1 METLLSSLLAFG
13 MAFAVV
19 DACPKYCVCQNL
31 SESLGTLCPSKGLL
45 FVPPDIDRRTVELRL
60 GGNFIIHIS
69 RQDFANMT
77 GLVDL
82 TLSRNTISYIQPF
95 SFLDLE
101 SLRSLH
107 LDSNRL
113 PSISEDTLRGLVN
126 LQHLIVNNNQ
136 LDNIADDAFEDFL
149 LTLEDLDLSYNNL
162 RGLPWDSVRR
172 MVNLHQL
179 SLDHNLLDHIA
190 EGTFADLQKLARLDL
205 TSNRLQKLPPDAIFA
220 RSQSSILAATPFTPP
235 LSLSFGGNPLHCNC
249 ELLWLRRLDRD
260 DDLETCGSPASLKGR
275 YFWHVREEEFM
286 CEPPLITQH
295 THKLLVL
302 EGQAATLKC
311 KAIGDPSPLIHWVAP
326 DDRLIGNT
334 SRTAAYDNGTLDIL
348 ITTSQDYGAFT
359 CIAANAAGE
368 ATATVEVSIV
378 QLPHLSNGTSR
389 TTSPKSRLSD
399 ITGSSKAGRGGGTGG
414 GGGGAGGGEA
424 SKGPP
429 ERAVLVSDVTT
440 TSALVKWSVSKSA
453 PRVKMYQ
460 LQYNCSDD
468 EVLIYRM
475 IPASNKAFVVN
486 NLVSGTGY
494 DLCVLAMWDDTA
506 TTLTAT
512 NIVGC
517 AQFSTKADYAQCQSM
532 HSQILGG
539 TMILVIGGIIV
550 ATLLVFIVILMVR
563 YKVCNHQGPGKM
575 NAAAVSNV
583 YSQTNGA
590 QPAPPPPPPN
600 AVQNGALPQ
609 VHPKA
614 STRNER
620 FGSGSGTSGAG
631 GLGARGSGG
640 GGLGRSSGSSSSSSS
655 LGSTD
660 GAGGR
665 GPWRL
670 PPPGARPKPNL
681 DRLMGAF
688 ASLDLKC
695 QRKEEPLDSRT
706 PAGAGATG
714 RHSDREPLLG
724 PPAARARSLL
734 PLPLECKARR
744 SHSFD
749 MGDFAAAGASSGAPG
764 GAAARGG
771 HSPPRRVTNIWTRR
785 SLSVN
790 GMLLQFEDSDLAG
803 PRGAY
808 GSSEWVMES
817 TV

>member
-1 METLLSSLLAFG
+1 MEKLLCGILVFG
-13 MAFAVV
+13 MAVTV
-19 DACPKYCVCQNL
+19 NACPKYCVCQNL

-45 FVPPDIDRRTVELRL
+45 FVPLDIDRRTVELRL
-60 GGNFIIHIS
+60 GGNFIINIS
-69 RQDFANMT
+69 RQDFANMS

-82 TLSRNTISYIQPF
+82 TLSRNTISYIQPY
-95 SFLDLE
+95 SFTDLE

-113 PSISEDTLRGLVN
+113 PEIEEDTLRGLIN
-126 LQHLIVNNNQ
+126 LQHLILNNNQ
-136 LDNIADDAFEDFL
+136 LSSISDEAFEDFL

-162 RGLPWDSVRR
+162 RSIPWESIRK
-172 MVNLHQL
+172 MINLHQL
-179 SLDHNLLDHIA
+179 SLDHNLIDYIT

-205 TSNRLQKLPPDAIFA
+205 TSNRLQKLPPDPIFA
-220 RSQSSILAATPFTPP
+220 RSQVIPLVVTPFSPP

-260 DDLETCGSPASLKGR
+260 DDMETCASPPSLKGR
-275 YFWHVREEEFM
+275 YFWYVREEEFV

-302 EGQAATLKC
+302 EGQTATLKC
-311 KAIGDPSPLIHWVAP
+311 KAIGDPTPIIHWVAP
-326 DDRLIGNT
+326 DDRLIGNS
-334 SRTAAYDNGTLDIL
+334 SRTAVYDNGTLDIH
-348 ITTSQDYGAFT
+348 ITTSKDYGTFT

-368 ATATVEVSIV
+368 STATIELSIV
-378 QLPHLSNGTSR
+378 QLPHLSNGTGKAAP
-389 TTSPKSRLSD
+389 PKSRLSD
-399 ITGSSKAGRGGGTGG
+399 ITSSTKSNRGET
-414 GGGGAGGGEA
+414 
-424 SKGPP
+424 KGPP

-440 TSALVKWSVSKSA
+440 TSALVKWTVSKSA

-475 IPASNKAFVVN
+475 IPATNKAFVVT

-517 AQFSTKADYAQCQSM
+517 AQFFTKEDYPQCQSI
-532 HSQILGG
+532 HSQFLGG
-539 TMILVIGGIIV
+539 TMILIIGGIIV

-563 YKVCNHQGPGKM
+563 YKVCNNSQGKM
-575 NAAAVSNV
+575 SSVSNV

-590 QPAPPPPPPN
+590 QP
-600 AVQNGALPQ
+600 VQNGVLPQ
-609 VHPKA
+609 VNPKVVV
-614 STRNER
+614 RNELME
-620 FGSGSGTSGAG
+620 FNCQSA
-631 GLGARGSGG
+631 
-640 GGLGRSSGSSSSSSS
+640 RSSISSSSSSANSRDCDNYS
-655 LGSTD
+655 LQSEQGTLSSK
-660 GAGGR
+660 
-665 GPWRL
+665 WR
-670 PPPGARPKPNL
+670 PPSRSKHNI

-688 ASLDLKC
+688 ASLELKC
-695 QRKEEPLDSRT
+695 QKKEEMTDSRT
-706 PAGAGATG
+706 STMA
-714 RHSDREPLLG
+714 RHSDKEPLLG
-724 PPAARARSLL
+724 QTESKFRSFLM
-734 PLPLECKARR
+734 LPLEGKTKR

-749 MGDFAAAGASSGAPG
+749 MGDFATSQCCTYPKKI
-764 GAAARGG
+764 
-771 HSPPRRVTNIWTRR
+771 TNIWTKR

-790 GMLLQFEDSDLAG
+790 GMLLQYDDNELT
-803 PRGAY
+803 GAKGTF